1 VLLQSLGKGHGI
13 KVPVCCRGIF
23 EGFVVFFFN
32 VEFIESIID
41 CLDVS
46 RLDGYEVRFDER
58 DVVRLF
64 KHAYDASMIDTGSKS
79 REKVGEESW
88 MFLEVE
94 VERSVVDLEIGSL
107 DDDLFEGIMF
117 LLIRQNGKGRL
128 PMRPQNVPSL
138 REQRCQTRRS
148 GCKA

>member
-1 VLLQSLGKGHGI
+1 MLLQSLGKSHGI
-13 KVPVCCRGIF
+13 KVPVRCRGIF

-41 CLDVS
+41 CLNVS
-46 RLDGYEVRFDER
+46 RLDGCEVRFDER

-94 VERSVVDLEIGSL
+94 VERSVVDFEIGRL
-107 DDDLFEGIMF
+107 DDDLFEGVMF
-117 LLIRQNGKGRL
+117 LLIRENGKGNTHASTECSIIARTAL
-128 PMRPQNVPSL
+128 SNS
-138 REQRCQTRRS
+138 S
-148 GCKA
+148 